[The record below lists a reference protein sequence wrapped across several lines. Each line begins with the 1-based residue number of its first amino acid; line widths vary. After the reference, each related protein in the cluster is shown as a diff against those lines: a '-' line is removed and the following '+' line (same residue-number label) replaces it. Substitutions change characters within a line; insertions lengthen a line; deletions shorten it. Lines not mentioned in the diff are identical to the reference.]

1 MIQEPSKKSESYED
15 SLCRHFNWGLSE
27 GDMMDYGQNAGNQIN
42 MQVEVDGGETRQ
54 VYMYMA
60 NWSNDQTVIP

>member
-27 GDMMDYGQNAGNQIN
+27 GDMMDYG
-42 MQVEVDGGETRQ
+42 
-54 VYMYMA
+54 
-60 NWSNDQTVIP
+60 